1 MIWYV
6 QKNSS
11 KYLLHRIRWQVIDMN
26 HPFRYRFQQVR
37 HFDFDIL
44 IVMIG
49 FFITASSPFVYCFFG
64 KITIECYANM
74 ADRLFEINWQQLPN
88 DLQKYCI
95 LMIENMQR
103 PLYYHGFE
111 IIILNLE
118 TFQQVNRKYWS
129 WFGID
134 IQMRINHL
142 IFFCLSDSS
151 QNNHILYDV
160 QSLHGKIKQQKM
172 RWNNGHRFSSK
183 HAFGSLDLLICIL
196 NS

>member
-1 MIWYV
+1 
-6 QKNSS
+6 
-11 KYLLHRIRWQVIDMN
+11 MN

-64 KITIECYANM
+64 KITTECYANM

-103 PLYYHGFE
+103 PLYYRGFE
-111 IIILNLE
+111 FFILNLE
-118 TFQQVNRKYWS
+118 TFQQVNRKY
-129 WFGID
+129 
-134 IQMRINHL
+134 
-142 IFFCLSDSS
+142 
-151 QNNHILYDV
+151 
-160 QSLHGKIKQQKM
+160 
-172 RWNNGHRFSSK
+172 
-183 HAFGSLDLLICIL
+183 
-196 NS
+196 